1 MSFEPKKF
9 DDIYNAM
16 VQKTQEQLPGVTD
29 FKVGSVIR
37 TMYESF
43 AYEIALLYEQSHQ
56 VYLSAFIDTAEGA
69 QLEMVVSILGIQRG
83 LPDFAEGVVTFERDL
98 GIEAIEIPLN
108 TLVTTEDREKAPK
121 KVYKTIEPMLFPPD
135 QTTIEVK
142 VQAVERG
149 ESEVVA
155 AEAIGIMPQ
164 PILGVKSVINAAAS
178 QFRGKRSET
187 DAELRQRAKNTLLAS
202 GKAST
207 SSIETALLTLPG
219 VKEVKL
225 KERFRDDP
233 PQHGVIDVFIN
244 GIDFTDIAKIQYL
257 NSQVDRVRAAGVLVR
272 LQSAIPV
279 MVDGVFQIEIDDTQV
294 RSAGDRLALET
305 KVQEAIYQHLDG
317 LGMEEPFLFA
327 QMQRQVLSIVGVK
340 TLEKFAIDIQRK
352 APSRARFM
360 PEIRRIELREAE
372 KFQPRQLWVT
382 SQAEVALPVRI
393 QFQANNLD
401 SAQKTQIIAELKTY
415 FDALE
420 KGESVQKEDVQAK
433 ITPITGI
440 VDQTLKLSVDSRSP
454 LTIVDSEGISV
465 SLVEKASL
473 DEAIFAYSHK
483 LGVIGAI
490 QFTPF
495 GNISSR
501 DQESIKTTIRN
512 RLVRYIDRLNPEEA
526 IDLEALPNIAQQEG
540 DHFTID
546 PLIADDFRVLKGDS
560 EEIRLN
566 KNKISIQEFEK
577 AQLQFFCISSD
588 IQPVTLTI
596 SQLTLNLNIPSTFL
610 QTYNLN
616 LSKVAQD
623 AVTEGKKIAADLRV
637 TTKSN
642 DQDSGASPNAEKAL
656 ETAINNIKQKLKES
670 IRQYL
675 ESIPDK
681 LEVGKNLSYDSLR
694 QSILLLANGADIQRV
709 LAGTTYSIT
718 ELKLT
723 ATSLADTVIALS
735 DRRIQTRSISQP
747 QEIHIRSIEK
757 ISQVEIAPRNITF
770 TGT

>member
-69 QLEMVVSILGIQRG
+69 QLEMVVAILGIQRG

-98 GIEAIEIPLN
+98 GKEAIEIPIN

-149 ESEVVA
+149 EAEVVA

-244 GIDFTDIAKIQYL
+244 GIDFTDIAKVQYL

-294 RSAGDRLALET
+294 RSADDRLALEA
-305 KVQEAIYQHLDG
+305 KAQKAIYQHLDG

-327 QMQRQVLSIVGVK
+327 QMQRQVLSIEGVK
-340 TLEKFAIDIQRK
+340 TLEKFAIDIDIQRQV
-352 APSRARFM
+352 PTPQRFM
-360 PEIRRIELREAE
+360 PETRRIDLQEAE

-382 SQAEVALPVRI
+382 SEAEVALPVRI
-393 QFQANNLD
+393 QFQADNLD
-401 SAQKTQIIAELKTY
+401 SSKKTQIIDALKTY

-420 KGESVQKEDVQAK
+420 VGESVRQEEVQAK
-433 ITPITGI
+433 ITPIATI
-440 VDQTLKLSVDSRSP
+440 VDQTLLLSVDSRSP
-454 LTIVDSEGISV
+454 LTHIDFEGISI
-465 SLVEKASL
+465 SLMEKASL
-473 DEAIFAYSHK
+473 DEAIFAYSHE
-483 LGVIGAI
+483 LGVIGAVR
-490 QFTPF
+490 FTPF
-495 GNISSR
+495 GNASSR
-501 DQESIKTTIRN
+501 DQEAIATQIH
-512 RLVRYIDRLNPEEA
+512 DRIFHYLDNLKPEED
-526 IDLEALPNIAQQEG
+526 IDLDLLPTIAQQEG
-540 DHFTID
+540 DRFTID
-546 PLIADDFRVLKGDS
+546 PLMADDFRILKGAS

-577 AQLQFFCISSD
+577 AKLQYFCIASNVQS
-588 IQPVTLTI
+588 VTLRIT
-596 SQLTLNLNIPSTFL
+596 QLTLNLNIPSNFL
-610 QTYNLN
+610 QTYQ
-616 LSKVAQD
+616 LSQAASSAID
-623 AVTEGKKIAADLRV
+623 AGKKISDQLNV
-637 TTKSN
+637 STSGSQTTSTSAN
-642 DQDSGASPNAEKAL
+642 TVDL
-656 ETAINNIKQKLKES
+656 ETAKSAVKQKLKDS
-670 IRQYL
+670 ILRSL
-675 ESIPDK
+675 TAMPNK
-681 LEVGKNLSYDSLR
+681 LEAGKNLSYESFQQR
-694 QSILLLANGADIQRV
+694 ILLLANEADIQQI
-709 LAGTTYSIT
+709 LAGTTYSIIQ
-718 ELKLT
+718 LDLT
-723 ATSLADTVIALS
+723 ATSLG
-735 DRRIQTRSISQP
+735 DRRGQTRSISQA

-757 ISQVEIAPRNITF
+757 ISQIEIDSNIITF
-770 TGT
+770 TTA

>member
-9 DDIYNAM
+9 DDIYHAM

-69 QLEMVVSILGIQRG
+69 QLEMVVAILGIQRG
-83 LPDFAEGVVTFERDL
+83 LPDFAQGIVTFDRDL
-98 GIEAIEIPLN
+98 GKEAIEIPIN

-135 QTTIEVK
+135 QTTVEVK

-149 ESEVVA
+149 EAEVVA
-155 AEAIGIMPQ
+155 AEAIEVIPQ
-164 PILGVKSVINAAAS
+164 PILGVKSVLNAAAS

-207 SSIETALLTLPG
+207 TSIETALLMLPG

-225 KERFRDDP
+225 KERFRDNP
-233 PQHGVIDVFIN
+233 PQHGVIDVFVN
-244 GIDFTDIAKIQYL
+244 GIDFTDVAKVQYL

-272 LQSAIPV
+272 LKPAIPV
-279 MVDGVFQIEIDDTQV
+279 MVDGVFQIEIDDTKV
-294 RSAGDRLALET
+294 RGVGDRLALEI
-305 KVQEAIYQHLDG
+305 KVQEVIYKHLDE
-317 LGMEEPFLFA
+317 LGMEQPFLFA
-327 QMQRQVLSIVGVK
+327 QMQRQVLSIEGVK
-340 TLEKFAIDIQRK
+340 TLETFVIDIQRE
-352 APSRARFM
+352 APSRERFM
-360 PEIRRIELREAE
+360 PDKYRIGLKEAE

-393 QFQANNLD
+393 QFQANSLD
-401 SAQKTQIIAELKTY
+401 SNQKTLIIAALKTY
-415 FDALE
+415 FKALE
-420 KGESVQKEDVQAK
+420 KGAPVQKEDVQAK
-433 ITPITGI
+433 ITSITSI
-440 VDQTLKLSVDSRSP
+440 VDQTLKLAVDSRSP
-454 LTIVDSEGISV
+454 LTIANSEGISV

-490 QFTPF
+490 RFTPF
-495 GNISSR
+495 GNISNR
-501 DQESIKTTIRN
+501 DQESIKTTIRS
-512 RLVRYIDRLNPEEA
+512 RLVHYIDRLNPEEA
-526 IDLEALPNIAQQEG
+526 IDLEALPTIAQQE
-540 DHFTID
+540 DDRFTID
-546 PLIADDFRVLKGDS
+546 PLVSSDFRVLKGLV
-560 EEIRLN
+560 EETRLN

-577 AQLQFFCISSD
+577 AQLQYFCISSD
-588 IQPVTLTI
+588 IQPVTLKI
-596 SQLTLNLNIPSTFL
+596 SQLILSLNIPSTFL
-610 QTYNLN
+610 QTYNL
-616 LSKVAQD
+616 SKVAQD
-623 AVTEGKKIAADLRV
+623 AVIEGKEIATQLNLP
-637 TTKSN
+637 TTSN
-642 DQDSGASPNAEKAL
+642 DQSSGTSSTAEGELEKATSNVKERL
-656 ETAINNIKQKLKES
+656 KKSIK
-670 IRQYL
+670 QYL

-681 LEVGKNLSYDSLR
+681 LEVGKNLSYESLK

-723 ATSLADTVIALS
+723 ATSLADTGIAPS
-735 DRRIQTRSISQP
+735 DRRVQTQSISQP

-757 ISQVEIAPRNITF
+757 ISQIEIDPKIITF
-770 TGT
+770 TDE